1 MEEDGEETQQSTIDN
16 YTGVSIKVHFCQLI
30 ARRPT
35 DVFSRC
41 RSTQKLT
48 KGCGY
53 NSFREDRNLS
63 SLLLL
68 VRRLLIC
75 LQTVEADARHPV
87 FAIQKCDPAPFY
99 LFDEVSYC
107 APPTLP
113 HLMLDVTF

>member
-16 YTGVSIKVHFCQLI
+16 YTGVSIKVYFCQMI
-30 ARRPT
+30 VGRHT

-41 RSTQKLT
+41 RSTRKLT

-53 NSFREDRNLS
+53 NSFREDRNLW

-68 VRRLLIC
+68 VRRLPTC
-75 LQTVEADARHPV
+75 PQTVDADAHHPV

-99 LFDEVSYC
+99 LFDEVSSC
-107 APPTLP
+107 VPLTLP
-113 HLMLDVTF
+113 HLMPDVTR

>member
-1 MEEDGEETQQSTIDN
+1 MEEDGEEMQQSTIDN
-16 YTGVSIKVHFCQLI
+16 YMGVSIKVHFCQLI

-35 DVFSRC
+35 EVFSRC

-63 SLLLL
+63 LLLLL

>member
-16 YTGVSIKVHFCQLI
+16 YTGVSIKVYLCQLN
-30 ARRPT
+30 ARQPT

-53 NSFREDRNLS
+53 NSSREDRNLW

-68 VRRLLIC
+68 VRRLLTC
-75 LQTVEADARHPV
+75 PQPVDADARHPV

-99 LFDEVSYC
+99 LFDEVSSC
-107 APPTLP
+107 APPILP
-113 HLMLDVTF
+113 HLMPDVTH